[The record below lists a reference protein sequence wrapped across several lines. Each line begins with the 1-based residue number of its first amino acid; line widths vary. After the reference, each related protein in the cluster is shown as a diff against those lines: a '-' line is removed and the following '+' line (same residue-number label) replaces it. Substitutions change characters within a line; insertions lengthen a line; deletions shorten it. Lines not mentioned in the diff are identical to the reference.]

1 MKVSVAAGMGVAGEG
16 MVQISSA
23 LSGIYNIGN
32 DISNIWN
39 AGKPLDNEEE
49 LKQKSAKKLQ
59 DGKKFQTA
67 AQQLVT
73 KDNNLNKEWI
83 LNEVAVEATKS
94 ANYRDIMET
103 ATTCVNVLSGSSF
116 GVQALTNVFVG
127 GIRAAISE
135 TLNTARFLTSMWF
148 DKKMMD
154 RYFSDEGPLGE
165 EIRGLRGENFRKIT
179 DDQKKRERTGSR
191 KVLPNSKLDEA
202 ETKFI
207 GKLSNRELFRRAY
220 GFKDFTEE
228 AAYVGWNI
236 VQTLLQAASPFATDP
251 VQFIRASL
259 LLAAIGCKDVI
270 GKQDNDS
277 AQKVYTRLMGQ
288 DIR

>member
-1 MKVSVAAGMGVAGEG
+1 MAVAGEG
-16 MVQISSA
+16 ITQVSSA
-23 LSGIYNIGN
+23 MTGIYNIGKN
-32 DISNIWN
+32 ISNIRS
-39 AGKPLDNEEE
+39 AGNPLKDEEE
-49 LKQKSAKKLQ
+49 LKKESENKLQ
-59 DGKKFQTA
+59 EGRKVQTE

-73 KDNNLNKEWI
+73 KDNHLNKEWI
-83 LNEVAVEATKS
+83 LKEVAVEASKS
-94 ANYRDIMET
+94 TNYRDIMET
-103 ATTCVNVLSGSSF
+103 ATTCINVLSGSSF
-116 GVQALTNVFVG
+116 GVAAITNVFVS

-135 TLNTARFLTSMWF
+135 TLHTVRFLTSMWF

-154 RYFSDEGPLGE
+154 KYFADEGPLGA
-165 EIRGLRGENFRKIT
+165 EIRALKDQNFQKII
-179 DDQKKRERTGSR
+179 DDQNHRKRTGTR
-191 KVLPNSKLDEA
+191 PILPDCDLKKSDA
-202 ETKFI
+202 SFV

-236 VQTLLQAASPFATDP
+236 VQTLLQSASPFATDP